1 MYNKC
6 YTIKENPLKNLP
18 KQFETYL
25 CFVRLTAQ
33 LESKSKIPELDE
45 IEQNLLNVIALH
57 LSEGRSL
64 LVSDVIYLK
73 QIGSA
78 ATLHRRLS
86 KLAKA
91 DFIRFR
97 NDVDGRKKNLELSP
111 KSIDYFSKL
120 DECIAAAASKT
131 RT

>member
-1 MYNKC
+1 M
-6 YTIKENPLKNLP
+6 KNLP

-25 CFVRLTAQ
+25 RFVRLTAQ
-33 LESKSKIPELDE
+33 LKGQSKIPELDE
-45 IEQNLLNVIALH
+45 IEQDLLNVVALH

-73 QIGSA
+73 QMGSA
-78 ATLHRRLS
+78 ATLHRRLT

-91 DFIRFR
+91 DFIRFG
-97 NDVDGRKKNLELSP
+97 NDVDGRKKYLELSP
-111 KSIDYFSKL
+111 KSIDYIARMG
-120 DECIAAAASKT
+120 ECITSAASKT

>member
-1 MYNKC
+1 M
-6 YTIKENPLKNLP
+6 KNLP
-18 KQFETYL
+18 KKFETYL
-25 CFVRLTAQ
+25 CFVRLTEQ

-45 IEQNLLNVIALH
+45 IEQGLLNVIALH

-86 KLAKA
+86 KLAKE
-91 DFIRFR
+91 DLIRFS

-111 KSIDYFSKL
+111 KAIDYFAKL
-120 DECIAAAASKT
+120 GECIAVAASKT
-131 RT
+131 SA